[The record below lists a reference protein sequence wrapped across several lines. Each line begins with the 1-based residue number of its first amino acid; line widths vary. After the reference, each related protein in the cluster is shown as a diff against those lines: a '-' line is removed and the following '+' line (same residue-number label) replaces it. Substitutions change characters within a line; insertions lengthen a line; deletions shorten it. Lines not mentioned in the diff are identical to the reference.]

1 MFYLIVALFAIAAFM
16 ISYSVLQEKQEP
28 RLKLLHTLQ
37 SQRKPGILDFKKSR
51 FYESILS
58 GSLPM
63 IKPLLKLSYFVNLQA
78 ETKVLKLDID
88 IMGFMFVKLIMM
100 VLTGIAAFILFS
112 PVFGLAGALIG
123 FFLPDLYIWNKVK
136 KKKEEIIKIFPETL
150 DLLDMCINA
159 GADLLSAIRWVVEK
173 STPNPFIEQLAIVL
187 SEIQIG
193 KTRSLA
199 LKDMADR
206 LKLADISSFTRQIIQ
221 SERMGTSIEEAFRNL
236 SEDTRDKRFQA
247 GERYAIKASLKILF
261 PLIFC
266 ILPAILIVVAGPI
279 IIKFTSGDMMSPQ
292 GF

>member
-100 VLTGIAAFILFS
+100 VLTGIASFILFS

>member
-1 MFYLIVALFAIAAFM
+1 VLYVIMALIAVSIFLITYNIFQA
-16 ISYSVLQEKQEP
+16 KQEP
-28 RLKLLHTLQ
+28 RLQMLNPLAVQAKSNSL
-37 SQRKPGILDFKKSR
+37 RDFKKSR
-51 FYESILS
+51 FYGGLLA

-63 IKPLLKLSYFVNLQA
+63 IKSLLKLPYFINLQD
-78 ETKVLKLDID
+78 ETKVLKINID
-88 IMGFMFVKLIMM
+88 ILGFMLIKLLMTA
-100 VLTGIAAFILFS
+100 LFCIAAFILFS
-112 PVFGLAGALIG
+112 PVFGLVGALVG
-123 FFLPDLYIWNKVK
+123 FFLPDLYVWNKVK
-136 KKKEEIIKIFPETL
+136 DKKNAIIKIFPETL

-159 GADLLSAIRWVVEK
+159 GADLLSAIKWVVEK

-187 SEIQIG
+187 SEIQVG

-199 LKDMADR
+199 LKDMSDR
-206 LKLADISSFTRQIIQ
+206 LKLADISSFVRQIIQ

-279 IIKFTSGDMMSPQ
+279 IIKFTSGEMTPQ

>member
-1 MFYLIVALFAIAAFM
+1 MLYVIMALFGVAAFL
-16 ISYSVLQEKQEP
+16 ISYNILQEKQEP
-28 RLKLLHTLQ
+28 RLKMLHTLQ
-37 SQRKPGILDFKKSR
+37 SQGKPGILNFKKSR

-112 PVFGLAGALIG
+112 PAFGLAGALTG

-279 IIKFTSGDMMSPQ
+279 IIKFTSGDMTGA